1 MIDETIK
8 ETKRRMETTIENVR
22 NEFGKLRT
30 GKASPALLD
39 GIVVDYYGSKMP
51 IRQVAN
57 VSAPEPRLLVIQP
70 WEKSMLKEIEK
81 AILKSDL
88 GLNPSNDNIVIRIP
102 IPQLTQERR
111 QDLVKVAKKI
121 AEENKVAIRNVRRD
135 ANDKLKKAEK
145 DHDISEDELHR
156 SMDTIQEITDQYT
169 NKVEEMLIKKE
180 EDIMEI

>member
-8 ETKRRMETTIENVR
+8 ETRRRMETTIENVR

-70 WEKSMLKEIEK
+70 WEKPMLTEIEK

-111 QDLVKVAKKI
+111 EDLVKVAKKI

-169 NKVEEMLIKKE
+169 NKVEELLIKKE

>member
-1 MIDETIK
+1 
-8 ETKRRMETTIENVR
+8 METTIENVR

-70 WEKSMLKEIEK
+70 WEKSMLTEIEK

-111 QDLVKVAKKI
+111 EDLVKVAKKI

-169 NKVEEMLIKKE
+169 NKVEELLIKKE

>member
-70 WEKSMLKEIEK
+70 WEKSMLTEIEK

-111 QDLVKVAKKI
+111 EDLVKVAKKI

-169 NKVEEMLIKKE
+169 NKVEELLIKKE